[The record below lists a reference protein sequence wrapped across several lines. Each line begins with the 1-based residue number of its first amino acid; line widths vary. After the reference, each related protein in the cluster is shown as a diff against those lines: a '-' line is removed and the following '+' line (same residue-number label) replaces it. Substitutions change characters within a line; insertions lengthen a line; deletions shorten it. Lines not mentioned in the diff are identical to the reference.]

1 MTALLSLAPVVAACY
16 LLATLKGHAV
26 LLLFLAASLAWCA
39 WAVMRERR
47 CSQLERLARRAEI
60 ERMTEIEREEMEMA
74 PPSPVV
80 SHPPAQ
86 LPGFLVARHSAS
98 MRPEPTYA
106 MSRSAELSSP
116 VVQDHWRQAPGA
128 DRVRA
133 FPIHKLSR

>member
-47 CSQLERLARRAEI
+47 CAHLERLARFAEHDSTL
-60 ERMTEIEREEMEMA
+60 EFDDDDFDLAE
-74 PPSPVV
+74 PSPAV

-86 LPGFLVARHSAS
+86 LPDFLVVRHSARTE
-98 MRPEPTYA
+98 RPVMA
-106 MSRSAELSSP
+106 HSRVASAP
-116 VVQDHWRQAPGA
+116 PPAVQDTWRQSPGA
-128 DRVRA
+128 DRVRS

>member
-60 ERMTEIEREEMEMA
+60 ERMTEIERESMEMA

-86 LPGFLVARHSAS
+86 LPGFLVARHSAPT
-98 MRPEPTYA
+98 RPEPTYA
-106 MSRSAELSSP
+106 MSRSADLSSP
-116 VVQDHWRQAPGA
+116 AVQEQWRQAPGA
-128 DRVRA
+128 DHVRA